1 MRQWLASALLHTPV
15 RQRGQ
20 QSRWQERGRV
30 AREIGL
36 TLVLYVALLLPTI
49 VAMWLF
55 QSWLPATVMFVG
67 GAVLLVVLLFRMVGE
82 AIAPNSVAKQML
94 ADLLVLVI
102 VGLVSYWCL
111 ILLVNVGERL
121 GLGL

>member
-1 MRQWLASALLHTPV
+1 MWPFIRSAPSP
-15 RQRGQ
+15 QQ
-20 QSRWQERGRV
+20 QSRRQKRGP
-30 AREIGL
+30 AALKIGFTFL
-36 TLVLYVALLLPTI
+36 LYVALLRPTI

-55 QSWLPATVMFVG
+55 QSWLPGTVMFVG

>member
-1 MRQWLASALLHTPV
+1 MRADHADSPAHTYEAMVAKSVFTLL
-15 RQRGQ
+15 
-20 QSRWQERGRV
+20 
-30 AREIGL
+30 
-36 TLVLYVALLLPTI
+36 LYVALLLPTI
-49 VAMWLF
+49 AAMWLF

-67 GAVLLVVLLFRMVGE
+67 GAALLVVLLSRMVRE
-82 AIAPNSVAKQML
+82 ASAPKNVAKQML
-94 ADLLVLVI
+94 TDLFVLGF